1 MIVFI
6 VFVVALALP
15 AVWLFARTRPATARP
30 DLLRRF
36 NAAAWGVAAFAGSLA
51 WIQLSGTSA
60 QGVVS
65 EVVRRAVS
73 QVTRRGGEREAP
85 SRPAG
90 GSGAA
95 GRKRR

>member
-36 NAAAWGVAAFAGSLA
+36 NAAAWGIAAFAGSLV
-51 WIQLSGTSA
+51 WIRLSGTSA
-60 QGVVS
+60 QGVAGEGASYVAVIGGVAIGS
-65 EVVRRAVS
+65 TLLLIAALVRLLVF
-73 QVTRRGGEREAP
+73 RRLG
-85 SRPAG
+85 
-90 GSGAA
+90 
-95 GRKRR
+95 